1 MALYEPRAYQALHD
15 IQDPPLRLLHA
26 DLKSAEGQALLHAE
40 LENSDVLLTSFRPSA
55 LARLGADWETLHP
68 RFPSMCM
75 VAIVGELGV
84 NRDRPGHDLTFVAA
98 AGLVTDRSLPP
109 TPFADMSGALLA
121 TEAVLRVLFERER
134 SGPGRGRGSY
144 AEVALAD
151 AVQWLALPRAWGLM
165 EPTSAIGGAHA
176 GYQVYPCA
184 DGRVAV
190 AALEPH
196 FAARLCEAAGLPA
209 SDAHRMHDPALVAP
223 LRAYFAGKTRA
234 ELDFLGAERD
244 IPWETMPPAVTAS
257 VRPAAERPVG

>member
-55 LARLGADWETLHP
+55 LVRLGAAWETLHS

-75 VAIVGELGV
+75 VA
-84 NRDRPGHDLTFVAA
+84 
-98 AGLVTDRSLPP
+98 
-109 TPFADMSGALLA
+109 
-121 TEAVLRVLFERER
+121 
-134 SGPGRGRGSY
+134 
-144 AEVALAD
+144 D
-151 AVQWLALPRAWGLM
+151 AVRWLALPRAWGLM

-209 SDAHRMHDPALVAP
+209 SDAHRMHDPALLAP

-244 IPWETMPPAVTAS
+244 IPWETMPS
-257 VRPAAERPVG
+257 VP